1 MELNVLH
8 NSRVQELSRTRQ
20 MIKLNKPGPK
30 SRRSQGQS
38 SMPSDDSSDTG
49 EDTTTTTIESQN
61 NGTDSDNTP
70 LRSTNQ
76 SRVEKVG
83 GQTNKLSGPLSKQKQ
98 RQSMPEKLP
107 SELQSEIKKGRG
119 RAAQAA
125 VVGNLNFIINYTQ
138 CLKKQKKQD
147 PLYEAK

>member
-30 SRRSQGQS
+30 SRKGQI

-61 NGTDSDNTP
+61 NGTDSDITP

-125 VVGNLNFIINYTQ
+125 VVGNLNFIINYI
-138 CLKKQKKQD
+138 LS
-147 PLYEAK
+147 

>member
-20 MIKLNKPGPK
+20 IIKLNKPGPK
-30 SRRSQGQS
+30 SRKGQI

-107 SELQSEIKKGRG
+107 SEVQSEIKKGRG

-125 VVGNLNFIINYTQ
+125 VVGNLNFIINYI
-138 CLKKQKKQD
+138 LS
-147 PLYEAK
+147 

>member
-20 MIKLNKPGPK
+20 INKLNKPGPK
-30 SRRSQGQS
+30 SRRSQGQI

-49 EDTTTTTIESQN
+49 EDNTTATAESQN

-83 GQTNKLSGPLSKQKQ
+83 GQANKLSGPLSKQKQ

-107 SELQSEIKKGRG
+107 SEVQSEIKRGRG
-119 RAAQAA
+119 RQAQAA
-125 VVGNLNFIINYTQ
+125 AIGNLNFITN
-138 CLKKQKKQD
+138 
-147 PLYEAK
+147 